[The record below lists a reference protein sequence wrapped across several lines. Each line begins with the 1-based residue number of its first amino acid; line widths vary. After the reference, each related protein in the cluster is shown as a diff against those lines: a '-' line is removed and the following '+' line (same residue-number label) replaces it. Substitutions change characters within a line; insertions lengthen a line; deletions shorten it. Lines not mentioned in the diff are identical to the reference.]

1 MEMGLA
7 LPVQSAHDKSLCW
20 GRTRHRTC
28 SAQRRRVES
37 GWWRDD
43 SGLVG
48 HVRGRHGRVGGSGR
62 FPCSPAV
69 HGRQV
74 HRAPPYTWVRGFPSV
89 LYGFNQCHA
98 STSPRVSQLLPLPM
112 RVSAIPADLIGT
124 TSYSLRKPQ
133 RPTTSR
139 TTCGS
144 TSRRQKKPCQ
154 TNGTVEVMV
163 WFDYDRLA
171 LLPGSMEVAT
181 ASIPFAVNGT
191 ANNGKQAWGVFT
203 SNLYAG
209 GRTAPWGGTIW
220 FVLNAADRVG
230 SGSVRVDLSSV
241 LSAAGTLL
249 QNRYGWRNFKQSYW
263 LDTIPFGME
272 YGPGRDLVRGRVV
285 VLLPQAFFLLSRGG
299 NHSVARDVC
308 RPDANLNAVM

>member
-1 MEMGLA
+1 
-7 LPVQSAHDKSLCW
+7 
-20 GRTRHRTC
+20 
-28 SAQRRRVES
+28 
-37 GWWRDD
+37 
-43 SGLVG
+43 
-48 HVRGRHGRVGGSGR
+48 
-62 FPCSPAV
+62 
-69 HGRQV
+69 
-74 HRAPPYTWVRGFPSV
+74 
-89 LYGFNQCHA
+89 
-98 STSPRVSQLLPLPM
+98 M

-124 TSYSLRKPQ
+124 TSYSLRKP
-133 RPTTSR
+133 RATYDIAYDLWLNKSAT
-139 TTCGS
+139 
-144 TSRRQKKPCQ
+144 KKPCQ

-171 LLPGSMEVAT
+171 LLPGSMEVAA
-181 ASIPFAVNGT
+181 ASIPFAVNGI

-272 YGPGRDLVRGRVV
+272 YGPQDATLSGSGSSYFSLELSSYCLEAATT
-285 VLLPQAFFLLSRGG
+285 LLHATCAGPTQT
-299 NHSVARDVC
+299 
-308 RPDANLNAVM
+308 